1 MSIRKKEEN
10 NMKNEQKQSYE
21 NPVMEIMLFE
31 TEDIMTGSDEEIEL
45 G

>member
-1 MSIRKKEEN
+1 
-10 NMKNEQKQSYE
+10 MKNEQKQSYE